1 MSRALEAPLEDS
13 EVLVGNK
20 GAQRKKEKTEEG
32 KMERRKGGSEGEREG
47 GKEGESNGSNL
58 PQEPSLPRPA

>member
-20 GAQRKKEKTEEG
+20 GAQRKKERKDRGRKDGEEEG
-32 KMERRKGGSEGEREG
+32 RK
-47 GKEGESNGSNL
+47 
-58 PQEPSLPRPA
+58 

>member
-20 GAQRKKEKTEEG
+20 GAQRKKEKDKGRKDGEEEG
-32 KMERRKGGSEGEREG
+32 RK
-47 GKEGESNGSNL
+47 
-58 PQEPSLPRPA
+58 